1 MKHIIITA
9 ITILAFVTNNLALD
23 NPKREFRG
31 AWLHVIGQTQWQ
43 NKTTAQA
50 KEYIVDQIDK
60 LQRAGCNAVIF
71 QVRPTADAVYK
82 SDLEPWSAWLTGKRG
97 KAPNPLWDPME
108 FAIQEAHKRGW
119 SFPWAL
125 DAEGHSITAPGGE
138 TYEHALARVQSLL
151 DDLESVRGRTVL
163 LTHGGISRSILRAI
177 YGTPADRFWRI
188 QISNVSS
195 FVLSYDGKRYFLA
208 ALGLTPEEVKRRVEE
223 DVVKDLDN
231 WDGDAK

>member
-1 MKHIIITA
+1 MA
-9 ITILAFVTNNLALD
+9 QELQRILVMRH
-23 NPKREFRG
+23 P
-31 AWLHVIGQTQWQ
+31 Q
-43 NKTTAQA
+43 TTANLDQTLSGRRNVDLSPKGEEQA
-50 KEYIVDQIDK
+50 RRAVDAIVTWKPDRILTSP
-60 LQRAGCNAVIF
+60 LQRCTKLAYA
-71 QVRPTADAVYK
+71 A
-82 SDLEPWSAWLTGKRG
+82 GKRLG
-97 KAPNPLWDPME
+97 IEPQVEGRIIEMDFGEAEGLS
-108 FAIQEAHKRGW
+108 AQEAYKRGW

>member
-1 MKHIIITA
+1 MAAYLERENYWVSAVGDGQEALEEFSRHHFDLVVLDLMLPKVPGERVCRAIRDNSDVPIIMLTA
-9 ITILAFVTNNLALD
+9 KGEVEDRIIEMDFGEAEGL
-23 NPKREFRG
+23 
-31 AWLHVIGQTQWQ
+31 
-43 NKTTAQA
+43 
-50 KEYIVDQIDK
+50 
-60 LQRAGCNAVIF
+60 
-71 QVRPTADAVYK
+71 
-82 SDLEPWSAWLTGKRG
+82 SA
-97 KAPNPLWDPME
+97 
-108 FAIQEAHKRGW
+108 QEAHKRGW

-188 QISNVSS
+188 QISTVSS